1 MTSQIYESYLPIYD
15 TVPEKWE
22 EARPF
27 FVEQLK
33 KISEAVNT
41 REIGYFQETQIITGK
56 QFPKLNGPEEF
67 RTVFR
72 KVIDSGALIAGVN
85 PPIAH
90 GITYNNQFTLVDLW
104 VAATNSVGLTSRLI
118 TGNDVTLNAT
128 NVNITSPAA
137 FDRSWVIIEYL
148 LEV

>member
-22 EARPF
+22 EARAF

-33 KISEAVNT
+33 KISQAVND
-41 REIGYFQETQIITGK
+41 REIGFFQETQIITGK
-56 QFPKLNGPEEF
+56 QFPKLNGQEEF

-72 KVIDSGALIAGVN
+72 KIINSGALIAGAN

-90 GITYNNQFTLVDLW
+90 GITFNNQFTLIDLW
-104 VAATNSVGLTSRLI
+104 VAATDAASASII
-118 TGNDVTLNAT
+118 TNANVIMDAT
-128 NVNITSPAA
+128 NITITSPAVYA
-137 FDRSWVIIEYL
+137 KSYIIIEYL
-148 LEV
+148 LED